1 MDCYTANWDPL
12 GESAYYRKLELY
24 SMDWNLKEDLR
35 DCLVAAAP
43 YGGPIA
49 LMKNKKEK
57 SPSSRPLLEIYSAS
71 GIQLASVV
79 WKDSPAMYLGWTTN
93 EDLLSV
99 QENGIVLLHSLF
111 GEFKKKVTMNN
122 QVVQE
127 RVLEARVFYTAY
139 GTGLALLSILQHRFS
154 LANNIYDVKLRRLP
168 EVPGLQTAPSC
179 WTVLCQN
186 RVTNVLL
193 AVGQELY
200 LLDDAACTPVTLPGL
215 SQHAGSFLRMAVSFN
230 YRFLALF
237 TDTGYVWM
245 GRSNLKEKMAEFT
258 CDFRAPPKQMVW
270 CARQQSRQRAVVM
283 AWDRCLVVA
292 GSDQQSIQYPLSED
306 SYLVPELD
314 GVRIFSRSTHEFLHE
329 IPEASEEIFKI
340 ASMSPGALLL
350 EAQKEYEKESQKADE
365 YLREI
370 KEQKLLPEA
379 VEQCIKAASY
389 EHAPNIQKA
398 LLQAASFGKCFI
410 DKFPPENFVQT
421 CRDLRVLNAVRDY
434 QIGIPLSFDQYKQLT
449 KEVLLDRVVLRRLY
463 PIAIKI
469 CEYVRL
475 SEFQGISRI
484 LAHWACYKVQQRDKS
499 DEELAQV
506 INQKLGDTVG
516 ISYSEIASQAYD
528 SNRPELAIKLLE
540 YEPRPGKQVPLLLK
554 MKRNHL
560 ALSRAIESGDSD
572 LVYTVISCLKEEL
585 GRGDFFMALQNQP
598 VALSLYR
605 QFCKHKEPNTLK
617 ELYNQDDNHQELGN
631 FHVRSSYVSEKWIEG
646 RVASLQNAVDEYYK
660 AKNEFAA
667 KATEDQIKLLR
678 QQRRFQDDFD
688 KPYVDLSLHDTVYN
702 LILDGKQK
710 QAEQLYRDF
719 RIPDKRFWWLKIS
732 ALAEQGAWEDLEKFS
747 KSKKSPVSYLP
758 FAEISMKYCNQSEAK
773 KYAARVTPEQK
784 VKAFLL
790 VGDFN
795 QAAEAAIERKNEG
808 EMNLVL
814 SKCTDAIIAAK
825 LDQAKAQLG
834 KK

>member
-1 MDCYTANWDPL
+1 M
-12 GESAYYRKLELY
+12 S
-24 SMDWNLKEDLR
+24 WNLKDDLR
-35 DCLVAAAP
+35 EYLVAAAP

-49 LMKNKKEK
+49 LMKKKKEK
-57 SPSSRPLLEIYSAS
+57 SPSSRPVLEIYSAS

-79 WKDSPAMYLGWTTN
+79 WKDSPAMFLGWTTS
-93 EDLLSV
+93 EELLSV

-111 GEFKKKVTMNN
+111 GEFKKKVTMIND
-122 QVVQE
+122 VVQE
-127 RVLEARVFYTAY
+127 RVLEARVFYTTY
-139 GTGLALLSILQHRFS
+139 GTGLAILSALQHRFS
-154 LANNIYDVKLRRLP
+154 LANNIYDMKLRKLP
-168 EVPGLQTAPSC
+168 VVPGLQGPPSC

-186 RVTNVLL
+186 RVTNILL

-200 LLDDAACTPVTLPGL
+200 LLDDAAYNLVTLPGL
-215 SQHAGSFLRMAVSFN
+215 SPHAGSFLRMAVSFN
-230 YRFLALF
+230 HRFLALF

-245 GRSNLKEKMAEFT
+245 GRSNLKVRSKSQNSPASMGGCT
-258 CDFRAPPKQMVW
+258 
-270 CARQQSRQRAVVM
+270 RQHSRQRAVVM

-306 SYLVPELD
+306 SHLVPELD
-314 GVRIFSRSTHEFLHE
+314 GVRIFSRSVHEFLHE

-370 KEQKLLPEA
+370 KDQKLLSEA

-389 EHAPNIQKA
+389 EHSPPIQKA

-410 DKFPPENFVQT
+410 DKFAPENFVET

-434 QIGIPLSFDQYKQLT
+434 QIGMPLSFDQYPFQMPCGLT
-449 KEVLLDRVVLRRLY
+449 LRPLCLRVVLRRLY

-469 CEYVRL
+469 CEYLRL

-506 INQKLGDTVG
+506 INQKLGDAVG
-516 ISYSEIASQAYD
+516 ISYSDIATQAYE
-528 SNRPELAIKLLE
+528 SNRQELAIKLLE
-540 YEPRPGKQVPLLLK
+540 YEPRPGKQVPLLLT
-554 MKRNHL
+554 MKKSHL

-572 LVYTVISCLKEEL
+572 LVYTVISRLKDEL

-617 ELYNQDDNHQELGN
+617 DLYNQDDNHQELDSTCRIC
-631 FHVRSSYVSEKWIEG
+631 FLPQWIEG

-678 QQRRFQDDFD
+678 QQRRFQDEFD

-702 LILDGKQK
+702 LILDGKHK
-710 QAEQLYRDF
+710 FAEHLYRDF

-747 KSKKSPVSYLP
+747 KSKRSPIGYLP
-758 FAEISMKYCNQSEAK
+758 FAEISMKYGSPGEAK

-790 VGDFN
+790 VGDFS
-795 QAAEAAIERKNEG
+795 QAAEAAVERKNEA
-808 EMNLVL
+808 EMALIL
-814 SKCTDAIIAAK
+814 SKCTDASVVAK
-825 LDQAKAQLG
+825 LEQAKAQLG

>member
-12 GESAYYRKLELY
+12 GESAYYR
-24 SMDWNLKEDLR
+24 S
-35 DCLVAAAP
+35 VAFFFRP
-43 YGGPIA
+43 PPPTLPPPPKIPR
-49 LMKNKKEK
+49 KEK
-57 SPSSRPLLEIYSAS
+57 SPSSRPILEIYSAS

-79 WKDSPAMYLGWTTN
+79 WKDSPAMFLGWTTS
-93 EDLLSV
+93 EELLSV

-111 GEFKKKVTMNN
+111 GEFKKKVTMTND
-122 QVVQE
+122 VVQE
-127 RVLEARVFYTAY
+127 RVLEARVFYTTY
-139 GTGLALLSILQHRFS
+139 GTGLAILSALQHRFS
-154 LANNIYDVKLRRLP
+154 LANNIYDMKLRKLP
-168 EVPGLQTAPSC
+168 VVPGLQGPPSC

-186 RVTNVLL
+186 RVTNIFF

-200 LLDDAACTPVTLPGL
+200 LLDDAAYNPVTLPGL
-215 SQHAGSFLRMAVSFN
+215 SPHAGSFLRMAVSFN
-230 YRFLALF
+230 HRFLALF
-237 TDTGYVWM
+237 TNTGYVWM
-245 GRSNLKEKMAEFT
+245 GRSNLKVRSKSQNSPGRLGGLQCT
-258 CDFRAPPKQMVW
+258 
-270 CARQQSRQRAVVM
+270 RQHSRQRAVVM

-306 SYLVPELD
+306 SHLVPELD

-370 KEQKLLPEA
+370 KDQKLLSEA

-389 EHAPNIQKA
+389 EHSPPIQKA

-410 DKFPPENFVQT
+410 DKYAPEHFVET

-434 QIGIPLSFDQYKQLT
+434 QIGMPLSFDQYKQLT

-469 CEYVRL
+469 CEYLRL

-506 INQKLGDTVG
+506 INQKLGDAVG
-516 ISYSEIASQAYD
+516 ISYSDIATQAYE
-528 SNRPELAIKLLE
+528 SSRPELAIKLLE
-540 YEPRPGKQVPLLLK
+540 YEPRPGKQVPLLLT
-554 MKRNHL
+554 MNRNQL

-572 LVYTVISCLKEEL
+572 LVYTVISRLKDDL
-585 GRGDFFMALQNQP
+585 SRGDFFMALQNQP

-617 ELYNQDDNHQELGN
+617 DLYNQDDNHQELGN
-631 FHVRSSYVSEKWIEG
+631 FHVRSSYVSEKVG
-646 RVASLQNAVDEYYK
+646 AVATGQRAWKNAWPLIQVL
-660 AKNEFAA
+660 A
-667 KATEDQIKLLR
+667 LR
-678 QQRRFQDDFD
+678 
-688 KPYVDLSLHDTVYN
+688 DLSHPHLLLTNHNRRMFV
-702 LILDGKQK
+702 LD
-710 QAEQLYRDF
+710 LFPCCLD
-719 RIPDKRFWWLKIS
+719 RFWWLKIS

-747 KSKKSPVSYLP
+747 KSKKSPIGYLP
-758 FAEISMKYCNQSEAK
+758 FAEISMKYGRPGEAK

-790 VGDFN
+790 VGDFT
-795 QAAEAAIERKNEG
+795 QAAEAAVERKNEA
-808 EMNLVL
+808 EMALIL
-814 SKCTDAIIAAK
+814 SKCTDATVVAR
-825 LDQAKAQLG
+825 LEQAKAQLG

>member
-24 SMDWNLKEDLR
+24 SMSWNLKEDLR
-35 DCLVAAAP
+35 DYLVAAAP

-49 LMKNKKEK
+49 LMKNKREK

-79 WKDSPAMYLGWTTN
+79 WKDSPAMFLGWTTN
-93 EDLLSV
+93 EDLLSL

-122 QVVQE
+122 DVMQE
-127 RVLEARVFYTAY
+127 RVLEARVFYTTY
-139 GTGLALLSILQHRFS
+139 GTGLALLSALQHRFS
-154 LANNIYDVKLRRLP
+154 LANNIYNMKLRKLP
-168 EVPGLQTAPSC
+168 VVPGLQGPPSC

-200 LLDDAACTPVTLPGL
+200 LLDDASCTPVTLPWL
-215 SQHAGSFLRMAVSFN
+215 SPHAGSFLRMAVSFN
-230 YRFLALF
+230 HRFLALF

-245 GRSNLKEKMAEFT
+245 GRSNLKEKLAEFT
-258 CDFRAPPKQMVW
+258 CDYRSCPKQMAW
-270 CARQQSRQRAVVM
+270 CTRQHSRQRAVVM

-292 GSDQQSIQYPLSED
+292 GSDQQSIQY
-306 SYLVPELD
+306 
-314 GVRIFSRSTHEFLHE
+314 
-329 IPEASEEIFKI
+329 
-340 ASMSPGALLL
+340 
-350 EAQKEYEKESQKADE
+350 
-365 YLREI
+365 
-370 KEQKLLPEA
+370 
-379 VEQCIKAASY
+379 
-389 EHAPNIQKA
+389 
-398 LLQAASFGKCFI
+398 
-410 DKFPPENFVQT
+410 
-421 CRDLRVLNAVRDY
+421 
-434 QIGIPLSFDQYKQLT
+434 KQLT

-463 PIAIKI
+463 PVAIKI
-469 CEYVRL
+469 CEYLRL

-506 INQKLGDTVG
+506 INQKLGDAVG
-516 ISYSEIASQAYD
+516 ISYSDIATQAYE
-528 SNRPELAIKLLE
+528 SNRTELAIKLLE
-540 YEPRPGKQVPLLLK
+540 YEPRPGKQVPLLLT
-554 MKRNHL
+554 MKRSQL

-572 LVYTVISCLKEEL
+572 LVYTVISRLKDEL

-617 ELYNQDDNHQELGN
+617 DLYNQDDNHQELGN
-631 FHVRSSYVSEKWIEG
+631 FHVRSSYISEKWIEG

-678 QQRRFQDDFD
+678 HQRRFQDDFD

-702 LILDGKQK
+702 LILDGKHK
-710 QAEQLYRDF
+710 LAEQLYRDF

-747 KSKKSPVSYLP
+747 KSKKSPIGYLP
-758 FAEISMKYCNQSEAK
+758 FAEISMKYGNSSEAK
-773 KYAARVTPEQK
+773 KYTARVTPEQK

-790 VGDFN
+790 VGDFS
-795 QAAEAAIERKNEG
+795 QAAEAATERKNEA
-808 EMNLVL
+808 EMNLIL
-814 SKCTDAIIAAK
+814 SKCTDATVAAK
-825 LDQAKAQLG
+825 LEQAKSQLG